1 MEIFLHG
8 PGGVMTTHPLTDT
21 VYEYWKDK
29 SSKFL
34 FDYSWNLDTVWKN
47 QDNTQ
52 HDNRTKLE
60 IPAYADF
67 LPYNWSADR
76 IGRTILLCDFDNSVL
91 FVEIDNRVTIH
102 YPDEFL
108 AIESE
113 REYTCALNKFYS
125 GVSCEIGN
133 WQHKKYKKFIPLEHL
148 ILYTKKI
155 NGRKYIIDVT
165 FKGMIHEE
173 EIYNMYRDEIAGID
187 WYYRLHVR
195 NEYVI
200 KDLSTFTNVDLLFD
214 VNAQT
219 YHPEEEDYNILD
231 TSNFK
236 IHND

>member
-1 MEIFLHG
+1 
-8 PGGVMTTHPLTDT
+8 MTTHPLTDT

-34 FDYSWNLDTVWKN
+34 FDYSWNLNVVWKDEN
-47 QDNTQ
+47 DKQNDS
-52 HDNRTKLE
+52 RTKLK

-67 LPYNWSADR
+67 LPYYWTADR
-76 IGRTILLCDFDNSVL
+76 GGRTIHLCDFDNSVL

-108 AIESE
+108 TIESE

-155 NGRKYIIDVT
+155 N
-165 FKGMIHEE
+165 
-173 EIYNMYRDEIAGID
+173 
-187 WYYRLHVR
+187 
-195 NEYVI
+195 
-200 KDLSTFTNVDLLFD
+200 
-214 VNAQT
+214 
-219 YHPEEEDYNILD
+219 
-231 TSNFK
+231 
-236 IHND
+236 